1 MSRDFLEFATVS
13 FMNRTQ
19 IYVLLVKNLNG
30 VVNNFAALAKILD
43 FYFDNSKMLSKIL
56 SSFPSHVKK
65 KNVGFVSM
73 IYGTYLQS

>member
-43 FYFDNSKMLSKIL
+43 FLFRQFENAVENFK
-56 SSFPSHVKK
+56 
-65 KNVGFVSM
+65 
-73 IYGTYLQS
+73 